1 VVCILYPTQN
11 VLYFVLNRVCILGVS
26 VGHVLGGVYFG
37 GVFQCVPNLGSVL
50 GPVLGVCFG
59 GPFWGSRNRGSVERP
74 E

>member
-1 VVCILYPTQN
+1 M
-11 VLYFVLNRVCILGVS
+11 GVFCGFLW
-26 VGHVLGGVYFG
+26 GHVLGGVYFG